1 MMPLLGSI
9 CRTIT
14 SPRVRISVGVSDV
27 QRRTVAHVKAFRIKG
42 YPFEKV
48 RAPKTEWY
56 KRAEAAFLAERARV
70 PLGLVGRWQPED
82 LSGLDPRI
90 AQALSLKCA
99 NGREIRRAR
108 TLILMKHLQK
118 EPFDTGSYPVQLA
131 CVSEKILNLRA
142 HLIRHPTDNC
152 RKRAMAIL
160 LSRRNKIMKK
170 LYNTDFQLYQH
181 VCKVLKLK
189 CVLFSVPDS
198 RNRSK
203 AINTIGV
210 DGDICKFLIRQKL
223 WWGKFRPRPIA
234 LPSGKKVAYTRHP
247 IEPPPNDLNKP
258 KSHKDELTHKWPYGV
273 SSQRIAG
280 RYVIYNPTAPG
291 AGYCPVPILF

>member
-1 MMPLLGSI
+1 MPLLGSI

-203 AINTIGV
+203 AGV